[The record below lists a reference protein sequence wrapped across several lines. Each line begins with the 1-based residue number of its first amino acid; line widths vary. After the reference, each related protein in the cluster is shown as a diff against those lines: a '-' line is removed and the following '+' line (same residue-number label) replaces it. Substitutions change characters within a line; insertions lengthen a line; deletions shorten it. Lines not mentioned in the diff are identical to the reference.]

1 MYNFINRMFLPLVF
15 LLVSTTEEEHQWE
28 QSLTA
33 EKPSATSLPSN
44 SKDKKIKMI
53 LMYLYVIHRSDHN
66 AQWVNGKN
74 MVTWIQYSILNQSC
88 FFFSPSWITHLLLA
102 SLPKRTINIIMFGNK
117 DSCCLFCKIHQNERT
132 KITGRSIDFLHKG
145 HNALR
150 LGMTHGSKNQRRMRD
165 HYSLQHLQNI
175 MDVDI

>member
-74 MVTWIQYSILNQSC
+74 TVTWIQYSILNQSC
-88 FFFSPSWITHLLLA
+88 FFFPLPELHTCYLLVYLKGQ
-102 SLPKRTINIIMFGNK
+102 LIL
-117 DSCCLFCKIHQNERT
+117 SCLGIRIRVAYFVKFT
-132 KITGRSIDFLHKG
+132 KMKEQ
-145 HNALR
+145 
-150 LGMTHGSKNQRRMRD
+150 K
-165 HYSLQHLQNI
+165 
-175 MDVDI
+175 

>member
-1 MYNFINRMFLPLVF
+1 MCNFINRIFLSLVF

-53 LMYLYVIHRSDHN
+53 LMYLYVIHRSDHI
-66 AQWVNGKN
+66 AQWVNGKKHGYL
-74 MVTWIQYSILNQSC
+74 VTIFDIKPKL

-132 KITGRSIDFLHKG
+132 KITGRSIDFPHKG